1 MTEDDFRRYE
11 KLVTE
16 AGFDVKTSRYDVDHF
31 GNWMIVV
38 GRMDLPQQRIVWDG
52 KDRTLTVET
61 AASNGWFPKWFGPEH
76 ASGAALASLSS
87 HVSQEWLSQ
96 MERERLE
103 GWATFYLQQVLSIAV
118 GLWEEGRYAEY
129 VQMLSPHRERLSPAQ
144 LKRLDLAKRRA
155 ADG

>member
-11 KLVTE
+11 QLVVE
-16 AGFDVKTSRYDVDHF
+16 AGFYVKTSRYDEDHF
-31 GNWMIVV
+31 GSWMIVV
-38 GRMDLPQQRIVWDG
+38 CRMDLPQQRIVWDG

-61 AASNGWFPKWFGPEH
+61 VASNGWFPKWFGPGH
-76 ASGAALASLSS
+76 ASGAALASLSA

-103 GWATFYLQQVLSIAV
+103 GWGTFYLQQALSIAV

-129 VQMLSPHRERLSPAQ
+129 VQTLSLYRERLSPAQ
-144 LKRLDLAKRRA
+144 RKRLDLAERRA
-155 ADG
+155 GDG